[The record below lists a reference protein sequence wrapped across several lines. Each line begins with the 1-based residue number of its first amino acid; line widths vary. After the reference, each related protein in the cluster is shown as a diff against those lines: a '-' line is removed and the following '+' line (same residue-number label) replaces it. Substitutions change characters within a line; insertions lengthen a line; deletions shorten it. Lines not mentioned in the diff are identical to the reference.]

1 MFEVLLHM
9 KGGNHGLGLLYGH
22 KKLQIASA
30 EELNK
35 KLENVFV
42 ISLPSRGPP
51 CALKIDHA

>member
-35 KLENVFV
+35 KT
-42 ISLPSRGPP
+42 
-51 CALKIDHA
+51 